1 MTTEMAMG
9 GYDSPY
15 VPEIPDVD
23 SPALAGN
30 SDSANGPREGN
41 ALIVASRPFAQE
53 NLSRTA
59 WETFTTFTVLA
70 VTLAGAATTLLPLF
84 VRVLFSLL
92 AGLTIVRVFILYH
105 DTLHGAIYRGH
116 SLFARVMRGVM
127 WLYGLYVL
135 APPSVWRATHNYHHA
150 NTAKLVGSHIGSYP
164 TLTVEMYRRATPWQK
179 FTYRLVRHPITM
191 VLGYVTVFLWGMCF
205 GPFLRDRRRHWDAA
219 PAVLA
224 HVALSA
230 AVIMNFG
237 VSMWL
242 LTIVLPL
249 AIACAIGSYLF
260 YAQHNFPGI
269 VIQPRDKW
277 SYTRAALES
286 SSMMEMGPV
295 LRWFTGQIGY
305 HHVHHLNPGIP
316 FYRLAEAME
325 AIPELQNPH
334 KTSLHPKDIWA
345 CLRLGLWDVR
355 QKKMITFAEADLR

>member
-1 MTTEMAMG
+1 VTTEAAVG
-9 GYDSPY
+9 NYDSPY
-15 VPEIPDVD
+15 LPEIPDAD

-30 SDSANGPREGN
+30 SDSTSGPREGN

-53 NLSRTA
+53 KLSRSA
-59 WETFTTFTVLA
+59 WETFTTFTVLG
-70 VTLAGAATTLLPLF
+70 VSLAGAATTLLPLGA
-84 VRVLFSLL
+84 RVLFSLV
-92 AGLTIVRVFILYH
+92 AGLTIVRGFILYH
-105 DTLHGAIYRGH
+105 DALHGAIYRGN
-116 SLFARVMRGVM
+116 SLFARFMRGAM

-164 TLTVEMYRRATPWQK
+164 TLTVEMYRRAKPWQK
-179 FTYRLVRHPITM
+179 FMYRMVRNPITM
-191 VLGYVTVFLWGMCF
+191 ILGYLTVFLWGMCV
-205 GPFLRDRRRHWDAA
+205 GPFLRDAKRHWDAA

-237 VSMWL
+237 TLAWL
-242 LTIVLPL
+242 VTVVLPL
-249 AIACAIGSYLF
+249 ATACAVGSYLF

-269 VIQPRDKW
+269 MIQPRDKW

-286 SSMMEMGPV
+286 SSMMVTGPIMG
-295 LRWFTGQIGY
+295 WFTGQIGY

-316 FYRLAEAME
+316 FYRLAEAMA

-334 KTSLHPKDIWA
+334 KTSLNPKDIWA
-345 CLRLGLWDVR
+345 CLRLGVWDMR
-355 QKKMITFAEADLR
+355 QKKMVTYSEADAR

>member
-1 MTTEMAMG
+1 VTTEAAVG

-15 VPEIPDVD
+15 LPEIPDAE

-30 SDSANGPREGN
+30 TDVASGPREGN

-53 NLSRTA
+53 QLRRSA

-70 VTLAGAATTLLPLF
+70 LTMSAAAAPVLPTAA
-84 VRVLFSLL
+84 RALFSII
-92 AGLTIVRVFILYH
+92 AGLTVVRGFILYH
-105 DTLHGAIYRGH
+105 DALHGAMYRGN

-127 WLYGLYVL
+127 WLYGLFVL

-164 TLTVEMYRRATPWQK
+164 TMTVEMYRRAKPWQK
-179 FTYRLVRHPITM
+179 RLYRAVRNPLTM
-191 VLGYVTVFLWGMCF
+191 LFGYLTVFLWGMCI
-205 GPFLRDRRRHWDAA
+205 GPFVRDRKRHWDAA
-219 PAVLA
+219 PALLA

-230 AVIMNFG
+230 AMISTVG
-237 VSMWL
+237 A
-242 LTIVLPL
+242 LTWALVVLVPL
-249 AIACAIGSYLF
+249 MTACAAGSYLF

-269 VIQPRDKW
+269 MIQPRDKW

-286 SSMMEMGPV
+286 SSMMVTGPIMG
-295 LRWFTGQIGY
+295 WFTGQIGY

-316 FYRLAEAME
+316 FYRLAEAMA

-334 KTSLHPKDIWA
+334 TTTLNPKDIMA
-345 CLRLGLWDVR
+345 CLRLGLWDMR
-355 QKKMITFAEADLR
+355 QKKMVPYAEAEAN

>member
-1 MTTEMAMG
+1 VTTEAAVG

-15 VPEIPDVD
+15 LPEIPDAE

-30 SDSANGPREGN
+30 TDAASGPREGN

-53 NLSRTA
+53 QLRRSA

-70 VTLAGAATTLLPLF
+70 LTMGAAAAPVLPTAA
-84 VRVLFSLL
+84 RALFSII
-92 AGLTIVRVFILYH
+92 AGLTVVRGFILYH
-105 DTLHGAIYRGH
+105 DALHGAMYRGN

-164 TLTVEMYRRATPWQK
+164 TMTVEMYRRAKPWQK
-179 FTYRLVRHPITM
+179 RLYRAVRNPLTM
-191 VLGYVTVFLWGMCF
+191 LFGYLTVFLWGMCI
-205 GPFLRDRRRHWDAA
+205 GPFVRDRKRHWDAA
-219 PAVLA
+219 PALLA

-230 AVIMNFG
+230 AMISTVG
-237 VSMWL
+237 A
-242 LTIVLPL
+242 LTWALVVLVPL
-249 AIACAIGSYLF
+249 VTACAAGSYLF

-269 VIQPRDKW
+269 MIQPRDKW

-286 SSMMEMGPV
+286 SSMMVTGPIMG
-295 LRWFTGQIGY
+295 WFTGHIGY

-316 FYRLAEAME
+316 FYRLAEAMA

-334 KTSLHPKDIWA
+334 TTTLNPKDIMA
-345 CLRLGLWDVR
+345 CLRLGLWDMR
-355 QKKMITFAEADLR
+355 QKKMISYAEAEAN